1 MNALQYDPQGL
12 AHPDTHQAGVTVI
25 YLTAGFVT

>member
-25 YLTAGFVT
+25 HLRWA